1 MLVDT
6 RDMGVKALVGSADYF
21 NHSIQGQVN
30 GTLARRSPG
39 SALKPFIYALGF
51 DQGVLHPQTV
61 LRDVPT
67 SFGPYTPE
75 NFDGHFLGPITATDA
90 LNRSRNIPAVWVAS
104 QLHQPNLYQF
114 LQQAGIGRMAS
125 EQHYGLALVLGGG
138 EVTMQELAGMYAMLA
153 NRGELRPLRLRASD
167 PQVAG
172 TRILSDEASF
182 MVMDM
187 LRQHLRPD
195 ETSGAQPS
203 HLPVYWKTGTSWAF
217 RDAWT
222 AGIFGPYVLVVWVGN
237 FDGTGNPAFVGVDA
251 AAPLFFQIVDGLEAE
266 RGQLTE
272 PFRPRPANLKRV
284 QICLASGELPNQW
297 CPQRGWTWFIPGKSP
312 IRVSNVHR
320 PVVIDDA
327 SGLPACPPYTGKHTH
342 EEVYEFWSSDLQQV
356 FMQAGIP
363 RRKPPQNPECRNA
376 GAPDGVAPQITS
388 PLRGSVYAMRLKQ
401 LGQERIAF
409 NASTDADAHAL
420 YWFVND
426 AYVGRS
432 DPGVALYW
440 QPRTAGS
447 YSVRAIDDHGRV
459 DQRSLQVDLIE

>member
-1 MLVDT
+1 
-6 RDMGVKALVGSADYF
+6 
-21 NHSIQGQVN
+21 
-30 GTLARRSPG
+30 
-39 SALKPFIYALGF
+39 
-51 DQGVLHPQTV
+51 
-61 LRDVPT
+61 
-67 SFGPYTPE
+67 
-75 NFDGHFLGPITATDA
+75 
-90 LNRSRNIPAVWVAS
+90 
-104 QLHQPNLYQF
+104 
-114 LQQAGIGRMAS
+114 
-125 EQHYGLALVLGGG
+125 
-138 EVTMQELAGMYAMLA
+138 
-153 NRGELRPLRLRASD
+153 
-167 PQVAG
+167 
-172 TRILSDEASF
+172 

-222 AGIFGPYVLVVWVGN
+222 AGVFGPYVLVVWVGN

-266 RGQLTE
+266 RGQPTE

-284 QICLASGELPNQW
+284 QICLASGELPDQW

-320 PVVIDDA
+320 PVVIDDE
-327 SGLPACPPYTGKHTH
+327 SGVPACPPYAGKHTH
-342 EEVYEFWSSDLQQV
+342 EEVYEFWFSDLQQV
-356 FMQAGIP
+356 FRQAGIP

-376 GAPDGVAPQITS
+376 GTPDGGPPRITS
-388 PLRGSVYAMRLKQ
+388 PLRGSVYAMRLKK

-409 NASTDADAHAL
+409 NAATDADAHAL

-432 DPGVALYW
+432 DPGGALYW

-447 YSVRAIDDHGRV
+447 YSVRAIDDHGRA